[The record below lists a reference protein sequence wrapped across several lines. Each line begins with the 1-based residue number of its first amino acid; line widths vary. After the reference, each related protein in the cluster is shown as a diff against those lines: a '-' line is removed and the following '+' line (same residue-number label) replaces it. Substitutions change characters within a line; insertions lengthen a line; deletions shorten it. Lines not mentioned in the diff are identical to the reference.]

1 MRVQHVIQRAVVDRM
16 MRHGGSANVM
26 TEARAVLADRLEALA
41 GRLEGLAGPSP
52 HQRLVAAD
60 IRRWQQR
67 IENATPDPSLQL
79 PPGDP
84 IGGSV
89 RGAGSQPSSVRNR

>member
-1 MRVQHVIQRAVVDRM
+1 M
-16 MRHGGSANVM
+16 MQQAGSAGTM
-26 TEARAVLADRLEALA
+26 AEARAVLSDRLAALAVRLEAVVDA
-41 GRLEGLAGPSP
+41 SP

-67 IENATPDPSLQL
+67 IENTTPEPSLQL

-84 IGGSV
+84 IGGSAGRDV
-89 RGAGSQPSSVRNR
+89 GRRGR